1 MEMEIHSVGFIFSV
15 VILGVL
21 ATGVIV
27 SASLS
32 DKSVNKKKKSSPTP
46 SATPSLVSN
55 FSMLNVNDSS
65 QNLNRQMS
73 KMGSN
78 PYLNSS
84 NKNDWSYGT
93 YRGGNDYVT
102 GCGC

>member
-1 MEMEIHSVGFIFSV
+1 MEIHSVGFIFSV

-32 DKSVNKKKKSSPTP
+32 DKSVNKKKHSPTP

-73 KMGSN
+73 KMGYN

-84 NKNDWSYGT
+84 NKSEWSYGT
-93 YRGGNDYVT
+93 YRGGNDYHN
-102 GCGC
+102 